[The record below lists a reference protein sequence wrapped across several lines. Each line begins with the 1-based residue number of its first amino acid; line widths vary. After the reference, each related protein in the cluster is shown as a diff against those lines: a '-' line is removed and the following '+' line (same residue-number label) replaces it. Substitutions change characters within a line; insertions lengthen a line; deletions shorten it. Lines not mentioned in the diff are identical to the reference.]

1 TPPLFRPPAANG
13 ARPDNA
19 RRKFFGHREP
29 CPAENTK
36 GRVRR
41 YGAGTGEEGGYGAW
55 LASKKLLKYGEFT
68 GSGDVWGE
76 GWEFLFC
83 EVEKGRLKMGFRR
96 PFLGWKGE

>member
-1 TPPLFRPPAANG
+1 M
-13 ARPDNA
+13 
-19 RRKFFGHREP
+19 
-29 CPAENTK
+29 
-36 GRVRR
+36 
-41 YGAGTGEEGGYGAW
+41 
-55 LASKKLLKYGEFT
+55 ASKKLLKYGEFT